1 MGRDMKSALK
11 NSMSAERESLND
23 RFSKADKIL
32 GGTKPTSTKTTT
44 HKKTKKAAPK
54 PQEKVI
60 RDAFTMPESDYG
72 LIKTIQDKAL
82 KSGMVVNK
90 SELIRA
96 GLKALNGMNTTLLKQ
111 AINKV
116 EKVKTG
122 RPKDQ

>member
-1 MGRDMKSALK
+1 MT
-11 NSMSAERESLND
+11 AERESLND
-23 RFSKADKIL
+23 RFSKADKLL
-32 GGTKPTSTKTTT
+32 GGRKTTSTKTTT
-44 HKKTKKAAPK
+44 QKKTKKADPR

-82 KSGMVVNK
+82 KSGIVVNK

-96 GLKALNGMNTTLLKQ
+96 GLQTLNKMNTGLLQQ
-111 AINKV
+111 AINRV

-122 RPKDQ
+122 RPKEQ